1 MRILDTLWRSL
12 PFKLRHLIWLIRYN
26 FKNPVNF
33 LRLFWRKLPF
43 KVRNN
48 NLVRKILSVALSLRG
63 YIYSAIY
70 RGRNRKVLETI
81 LLQNQKKL
89 LVFYPTYDWNIPLH
103 QRPQHFASE
112 FARAGYLVFFC
123 TPNLYDKVQ
132 GYQEI
137 ESGLYLTNQYKTLIR
152 KADIAV
158 GYATDPNFSFKS
170 LKKILKNVDTF
181 VYDYLDEMHVD
192 LNGKETKDL
201 KARHVHAVT
210 HSKTIVSVSAK
221 SLAKN
226 VINLGTDSELL
237 YLPNAC
243 NYKHFEH
250 SAKNDSKQIIIGY
263 FGAIASWLDFELVM
277 KMAERFEKYKIR
289 IIGQDYDGSL
299 SNYDL
304 LSFPNIEILPPI
316 DYTKLPIE
324 AKFDIGILP
333 FRINAITLSTS
344 PIKIFEYLAMGL
356 PVVSVDLPECR
367 EIPGVQIGKS
377 HNDFL
382 NKVNS
387 AIETLGDSALEES
400 RKNYAKSQTWEHRVS
415 KLVSAIDL
423 RSQELL

>member
-1 MRILDTLWRSL
+1 MRILVTLWRSL
-12 PFKLRHLIWLIRYN
+12 PFRLRHFFWLMRHN
-26 FKNPVNF
+26 FKNPENF
-33 LRLFWRKLPF
+33 LRLSWRKLPF

-48 NLVRKILSVALSLRG
+48 NFVRKLLSLALSLRG
-63 YIYSAIY
+63 LIHSALY
-70 RGRNRKVLETI
+70 RGRNRRVLETI
-81 LLQNQKKL
+81 LLHNQKKL

-123 TPNLYDKVQ
+123 TPNFYDNIQ

-137 ESGLYLTNQYKTLIR
+137 ESGLFLTNQYKTLIR
-152 KADIAV
+152 KADIAI

-170 LKKILKNVDTF
+170 LKEILKNVDTF
-181 VYDYLDEMHVD
+181 IYDYLDEMHVD
-192 LNGKETKDL
+192 LNGRETQDL

-221 SLAKN
+221 SLAEN
-226 VINLGTDSELL
+226 VINLGANSEML

-243 NYKHFEH
+243 NFKHFQN

-277 KMAERFEKYKIR
+277 KLAERFEKCKIK
-289 IIGQDYDGSL
+289 IIGHDYDGSL
-299 SNYDL
+299 SKYDL
-304 LSFPNIEILPPI
+304 FSFPNIEIMPPI
-316 DYTKLPIE
+316 DYSKLPIE

-367 EIPGVQIGKS
+367 EIPGVQIGKN
-377 HNDFL
+377 HDDFL
-382 NKVNS
+382 HKVNF
-387 AIETLGDSALEES
+387 AIETLGDSALEED

-415 KLVSAIDL
+415 TLLRAIDL